1 MRSGISGVLVTRP
14 WMREERQQRQ
24 TSAALAAR
32 HLRFIIEKVV
42 YSDRERASRPSAGR
56 ARQKGVKIRAKK
68 KTRGGRAD

>member
-1 MRSGISGVLVTRP
+1 
-14 WMREERQQRQ
+14 
-24 TSAALAAR
+24 
-32 HLRFIIEKVV
+32 LRFIIEKVV